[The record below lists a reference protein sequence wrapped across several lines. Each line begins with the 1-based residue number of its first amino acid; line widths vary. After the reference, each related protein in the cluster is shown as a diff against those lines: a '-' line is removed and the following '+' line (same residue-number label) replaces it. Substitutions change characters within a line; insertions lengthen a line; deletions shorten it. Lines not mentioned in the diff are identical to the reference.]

1 MNNLVIALEITALGM
16 GLVFAAII
24 LLWWVMNLLT
34 AVTADKGASSSPD
47 ATASGSAEPKDTAE
61 CDIRAKAAAVAV
73 AVALAEGQASMA
85 HLLAEPPTTL
95 VSAWQLGMRTRQLYE
110 KPTPTI
116 RKPRKIG

>member
-24 LLWWVMNLLT
+24 LLWGVMNLLT
-34 AVTADKGASSSPD
+34 VITVDKGVSSSLS
-47 ATASGSAEPKDTAE
+47 TRKSGSVEPDSTIDCEMK
-61 CDIRAKAAAVAV
+61 AKAAAVAV
-73 AVALAEGQASMA
+73 AVALAERQASLA
-85 HLLAEPPTTL
+85 HLLAEPPASF

-110 KPTPTI
+110 KPTPVI